1 MEYCF
6 AFWVHELKY
15 TFNCAC
21 VLHLKEMI
29 FQINARQLDK
39 NSFWVKAKEEMLE
52 SEDIFSGLI
61 ENFSTKMGRYINIIA
76 KISMS

>member
-1 MEYCF
+1 
-6 AFWVHELKY
+6 
-15 TFNCAC
+15 
-21 VLHLKEMI
+21 MI

-61 ENFSTKMGRYINIIA
+61 ENFSTKMGRYINITA